1 MRRDL
6 KDALYE
12 AAIVLQDAE
21 KEEHKSAAVSES
33 TGQRS
38 IDSAVTS
45 TTPDLSIC
53 PTASEAALKALEHG
67 GDGSTTPTAASESQ
81 GWHEV
86 QGMHILDLMTLAI
99 RAAKIYY
106 TAHEQPSKLSAIR
119 SERKIREEF
128 LMVMDTLK
136 RMASRNFAGGLRN
149 SERLMM
155 QGWIE
160 SVRELLA
167 QELEL
172 EKREQRERE
181 SWVWMK
187 ADQWEGRAREREW
200 SFLRS
205 FDGVRDALPSW
216 TDPHVD
222 AELPNPFLLA
232 LQNGVRLIRLH
243 NDVTAKSK
251 RPFGQISTY
260 HTDTMKPYRC
270 AENLR
275 FWIKA
280 VELRWEVVLKFDVMG
295 VVYGKDPIAWRQF
308 DAELLRWCGHVREAF
323 TRECKEKAMREA
335 PILRIP
341 KDPKAEAVVHWEE
354 ACKDA
359 SAPWAR

>member
-1 MRRDL
+1 
-6 KDALYE
+6 
-12 AAIVLQDAE
+12 
-21 KEEHKSAAVSES
+21 
-33 TGQRS
+33 
-38 IDSAVTS
+38 
-45 TTPDLSIC
+45 
-53 PTASEAALKALEHG
+53 
-67 GDGSTTPTAASESQ
+67 
-81 GWHEV
+81 
-86 QGMHILDLMTLAI
+86 
-99 RAAKIYY
+99 
-106 TAHEQPSKLSAIR
+106 
-119 SERKIREEF
+119 
-128 LMVMDTLK
+128 
-136 RMASRNFAGGLRN
+136 
-149 SERLMM
+149 MM

-160 SVRELLA
+160 GVRELLT

-172 EKREQRERE
+172 EKREQQERE
-181 SWVWMK
+181 SWVWMA
-187 ADQWEGRAREREW
+187 ADPWEGRPRDREW

-205 FDGVRDALPSW
+205 FDAAPDALPSW
-216 TDPHVD
+216 TEPGADT
-222 AELPNPFLLA
+222 ELPSPFLLA

-275 FWIKA
+275 YWIKA

-295 VVYGKDPIAWRQF
+295 VVYGKDPTAWRQF
-308 DAELLRWCGHVREAF
+308 DVELLRWCVHVREAF
-323 TRECKEKAMREA
+323 SRECKEKVIKEA